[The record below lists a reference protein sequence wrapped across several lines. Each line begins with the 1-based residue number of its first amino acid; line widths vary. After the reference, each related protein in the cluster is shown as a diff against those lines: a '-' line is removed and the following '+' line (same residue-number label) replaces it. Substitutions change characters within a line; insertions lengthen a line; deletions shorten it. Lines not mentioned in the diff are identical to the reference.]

1 MMAGMR
7 FFIMLLMLAS
17 LGTYF
22 YLNTDKVGILRFQYN
37 EFVNGER
44 ALDVE
49 LTSDSESFFHYR
61 LRSSD
66 IFDAEGTRQVSFHS
80 LDPDVYARI
89 TGNTEELKLRVDG
102 EDVPFKAIE
111 KANAVQLIW
120 ADRKLNIV
128 QSGDMQAI
136 AQNIA
141 YEHSYKHGVYQCYR
155 DGNFCQSVRTS
166 TKGIGPEEGPYLD
179 NEPERLKRGLP
190 RGRWGYGPS
199 SMISVFSKISTEAYI
214 WVYMLRLSENQEV
227 NIEGPI
233 LGQQPVAMKK
243 YSAPYGG
250 LQLYP
255 MAVLIRINLQPGSN
269 DIELSYSEWAQP
281 DRHNSHPR
289 AVYITNIRIKGI

>member
-7 FFIMLLMLAS
+7 FLIMLVMLAS

-22 YLNTDKVGILRFQYN
+22 YLNTDKVGNLRFQYN

-49 LTSDSESFFHYR
+49 LKSDSESIFHYR

-89 TGNTEELKLRVDG
+89 TGSTEELELRVNG
-102 EDVPFKAIE
+102 EDVPFEAIE
-111 KANAVQLIW
+111 KGKAVQLIW

-128 QSGDMQAI
+128 QSGDIQVI
-136 AQNIA
+136 AENIV
-141 YEHSYKHGVYQCYR
+141 YENNNKNSVYQCYR
-155 DGNFCQSVRTS
+155 VGGFCQSIRTS
-166 TKGIGPEEGPYLD
+166 TEGIGPEEGPYLD
-179 NEPERLKRGLP
+179 NESEKLRRGLP

-199 SMISVFSKISTEAYI
+199 STISVFSKISTEAYI
-214 WVYMLRLSENQEV
+214 GVYMLRLSENQEV
-227 NIEGPI
+227 NVEGPI
-233 LGQQPVAMKK
+233 LGQQPLAMKK

-255 MAVLIRINLQPGSN
+255 MAVLIKINLQPGVN
-269 DIELSYSEWAQP
+269 DIKLSYSKWAQP
-281 DRHNSHPR
+281 DRRNSRPR
-289 AVYITNIRIKGI
+289 AVYFTNIRIKGI